1 MDTTVASGSGIRA
14 GRREWIGLAVLA
26 LPTLL
31 LSVDIGVLY
40 LALPHLSADLGAD
53 STQQLWILDIYSF
66 MLAGFLVTMGTLGDR
81 IGRRRLLLIGG
92 AAFGV
97 ASVIAA
103 YSARAE
109 MLIASRALLGIAGA
123 TLMPSTMALIR
134 NMFHNPRQ
142 MGLAIGVWF
151 SCFVGGMTLG
161 PLVGGVLL
169 EHFWWGSAFLLGVPF
184 MVLLLVAG
192 PMLLPEFRDTGAG
205 RQDPTSVVL
214 SLAAILL
221 LIYGLKE
228 LARNGGQPLPVA
240 SVVVGLVVG
249 VVFVH
254 RQRALTNPLLDLRLF
269 ASRTFSSALSIM
281 LLGGVVMAGIS
292 LLSTMY
298 MQLVHGLS
306 PLDAGLWLVP
316 QNVAMIIGF
325 MLAPAVAHRVRAAY
339 VCAGGLA
346 LAAIGLLLHTQVES
360 VGGLGLLVT
369 GLTLAS
375 FGISLPMALTM
386 GLILAAAPAEKA
398 GSAASI
404 QETGGEFGIALGIA
418 TLGSLGTIVY
428 RNQLAGT
435 VPTGVPDQAVD
446 AAGEGITAAVA
457 AAQQL
462 PGPLSADLL
471 DAARAA
477 FTAGL
482 NVVGGVGAAIFLGLA
497 ITAAAALRHVRA
509 GDEAGQGAPPDAEV
523 ETADVVWSLGGG
535 ADT

>member
-1 MDTTVASGSGIRA
+1 
-14 GRREWIGLAVLA
+14 
-26 LPTLL
+26 
-31 LSVDIGVLY
+31 
-40 LALPHLSADLGAD
+40 
-53 STQQLWILDIYSF
+53 
-66 MLAGFLVTMGTLGDR
+66 
-81 IGRRRLLLIGG
+81 
-92 AAFGV
+92 
-97 ASVIAA
+97 
-103 YSARAE
+103 
-109 MLIASRALLGIAGA
+109 
-123 TLMPSTMALIR
+123 
-134 NMFHNPRQ
+134 
-142 MGLAIGVWF
+142 
-151 SCFVGGMTLG
+151 
-161 PLVGGVLL
+161 VGGVLL
-169 EHFWWGSAFLLGVPF
+169 EQFWWGSAFLLGVPF

-192 PMLLPEFRDTGAG
+192 PMLLPEFRDTEAG
-205 RQDPTSVVL
+205 RLDPTSVAL

-228 LARNGGQPLPVA
+228 LARDGGQPLPVA

-249 VVFVH
+249 IVFVH
-254 RQRALTNPLLDLRLF
+254 RQRALTSPLLDLRLF

-306 PLDAGLWLVP
+306 PLDVGLWLVP

-346 LAAIGLLLHTQVES
+346 LAGVGLLLHTQVES

-386 GLILAAAPAEKA
+386 GMILAAAPAEKA
-398 GSAASI
+398 GSA
-404 QETGGEFGIALGIA
+404 GEFGIALGIA
-418 TLGSLGTIVY
+418 TLGSLGTVVY

-446 AAGEGITAAVA
+446 TAGEGVTAAVA
-457 AAQQL
+457 AAQHL

-477 FTAGL
+477 FIAGL

-509 GDEAGQGAPPDAEV
+509 GDEAGQRTLPDADV
-523 ETADVVWSLGGG
+523 ETADVVRSLVGG
-535 ADT
+535 AEVDCRAGLCRDQGAGGRSS